1 MQAADQMFLLAAAAP
16 PDLNPWAFQA
26 HPEVWLLVGSIIALG
41 LYVARVIAPKVPA
54 SVVGD
59 GPAITRHQKLWFVA
73 GVATL
78 WFASDWPV
86 HDVAEEYL
94 YALHMF
100 QHFLL
105 TLVVPPMF
113 WLATPPWLARL
124 VIAPGTRA
132 WASLR
137 RLANPIVAT
146 VIFSVMTIATH
157 WAVVVN
163 TSIEIGPVH
172 YLVHLTVVT
181 AALIMW
187 IPVVGPWA
195 ELRLTPI
202 AQCIYLFVQSILPT
216 VPGAW
221 LTMANDVV
229 YTAYARDY
237 DVWGISAV
245 TDQQLAGLFMKV
257 GGGSFLWLLIIVI
270 FFRWALGLERD
281 EQRARIVTLADGLT
295 YSDVA
300 DEFERLGDPPA
311 DPAASATSKRAPG
324 EPITPSD

>member
-1 MQAADQMFLLAAAAP
+1 MTLAVIVAADAP
-16 PDLNPWAFQA
+16 NPWVFQA
-26 HPEVWLLVGSIIALG
+26 HPEVWLLIGSVFALG
-41 LYVARVIAPKVPA
+41 LYVAKVIAPKVPA

-59 GPAITRHQKLWFVA
+59 GPAITRHQKLWFLA
-73 GVATL
+73 GVGML
-78 WFASDWPV
+78 WFASDWPM
-86 HDVAEEYL
+86 HDIAEEHL

-124 VIAPGTRA
+124 VLNPGARG
-132 WASLR
+132 WATLR
-137 RLANPIVAT
+137 RIANPIVAT
-146 VIFSVMTIATH
+146 VIFSAMTIATH
-157 WAVVVN
+157 WSVVVN
-163 TSIEIGPVH
+163 TSIEVGAVH
-172 YLVHLTVVT
+172 YAVHLLVVV
-181 AALIMW
+181 ASLIMW
-187 IPVVGPWA
+187 IPVVGPWE

-237 DVWGISAV
+237 DIWGISAV

-257 GGGSFLWLLIIVI
+257 GGGSFLWLLIIII

-295 YSDVA
+295 YTDVV
-300 DEFERLGDPPA
+300 DEFDRLGDPP
-311 DPAASATSKRAPG
+311 
-324 EPITPSD
+324 SDKTESHLP